1 MDCDYKDKIVSY
13 IDNELND
20 LDRKNFEY
28 ELQNNSEL
36 NEEYLEIKNL
46 LNSLSKLP
54 EVKSSSNFIVSLNN
68 KIDAYESKKENGLQ
82 TFLNNILGNN
92 YLPRISVVAMSLIF
106 VFSLMYFSNLESYNS
121 SSLILSNSSS
131 TNDTSISNEVADID
145 SLEISSDI
153 DK

>member
-1 MDCDYKDKIVSY
+1 MDCDYKDKIISY

-20 LDRKNFEY
+20 LDREKFEH
-28 ELQNNSEL
+28 ELHNNSEL

-82 TFLNNILGNN
+82 AFLNNILGNN
-92 YLPRISVVAMSLIF
+92 YLPRISIVAMSLIF
-106 VFSLMYFSNLESYNS
+106 IFSLMYFSNLESYNS

-131 TNDTSISNEVADID
+131 TNDNSISNEVADLD
-145 SLEISSDI
+145 SLEINSDI